1 MRTLLGFFLLAI
13 ALIFQTT
20 IVGRI
25 TLLQGTADLV
35 LLVLLA
41 WILRE
46 RREADWIP
54 ALIAGLMVGLASAL
68 PIWLPI
74 AGYLVIA
81 GLAHLLQR
89 QVWQVPLLTLFTL
102 TFIGSIIIRGLSL
115 FYLTAIGTP
124 LDFGDAFNLVILPT
138 TILNLFLAL
147 PVFGFIGEI
156 TNWFYP
162 IEEES

>member
-1 MRTLLGFFLLAI
+1 MRNLLGFFLLAI

-20 IVGRI
+20 IIGRI

-46 RREADWIP
+46 RREADWQA

-74 AGYLVIA
+74 VGYLLIA
-81 GLAHLLQR
+81 GLAHMFQG
-89 QVWQVPLLTLFTL
+89 QVWQVPWLTLFTL

-115 FYLTAIGTP
+115 FYLTVIGTP
-124 LDFGDAFNLVILPT
+124 LDFGEAFNLVILPT
-138 TILNLFLAL
+138 TILNLFLTL
-147 PVFGFIGEI
+147 PVFGLIGEI

>member
-1 MRTLLGFFLLAI
+1 MRTLLGFILLAI

-20 IVGRI
+20 LVGRI

-35 LLVLLA
+35 FLVLLA

-46 RREADWIP
+46 SEEPDWIP
-54 ALIAGLMVGLASAL
+54 AIIAGIMVGLASAL

-74 AGYLVIA
+74 VAFLIIA
-81 GLAHLLQR
+81 GLVQMLQS
-89 QVWQVPLLTLFTL
+89 QVWQIPLLTLFTL

-115 FYLTAIGTP
+115 SYLITIGTP
-124 LDFGDAFNLVILPT
+124 LDIGEAFNLVILPT
-138 TILNLFLAL
+138 TILNLFLTL
-147 PVFGFIGEI
+147 PVFGLIGEI

>member
-1 MRTLLGFFLLAI
+1 MRNILGFSLLTI

-46 RREADWIP
+46 REKAVWQP
-54 ALIAGLMVGLASAL
+54 ALIAGSLVGLASAL

-74 AGYLVIA
+74 AGYLLIA
-81 GLAHLLQR
+81 GLAHLLQG
-89 QVWQVPLLTLFTL
+89 QLWQIPLLTLFTL

-115 FYLTAIGTP
+115 FYLTVIGTP
-124 LDFGDAFNLVILPT
+124 LELGEAFNLVILPT

-147 PVFGFIGEI
+147 PIFGLIGEI

-162 IEEES
+162 IEQET